1 MRTALL
7 ITLLVAVFCGG
18 CKSACRQLSE
28 KLCDCIVTTIDRDA
42 CLTAAANQEG
52 QYPPSEAQNEVC
64 RTLLPGCSCYT
75 VNTPEGKQA
84 CGLAVGP

>member
-7 ITLLVAVFCGG
+7 VALVASLFCSG

-28 KLCDCIVTTIDRDA
+28 KLCDCIITTIDRDA

-52 QYPPSEAQNEVC
+52 QYPPNEQQNEVC
-64 RTLLPGCSCYT
+64 RDLLPGCDCHT
-75 VNTPEGKQA
+75 VNTPQGMVA
-84 CGLAVGP
+84 CGLAVGI